1 MAAWGRAFSTKTT
14 TSGVF
19 VLRNTGRMSIH
30 RSSQP
35 GLERTRRIGSP
46 GLVAHG
52 SHPFCPPRLKLCYPY
67 TTQVILS
74 KVETPLWGLITIWF
88 YTHEYPCTYYFIL
101 WKLNQISTNKVR
113 NQLRLIHS
121 RTLDAELTFQC
132 TRPVTYQIQEVAGE
146 LFESEDFASH
156 LWRLRVCFSNR
167 FRPEIQKKP
176 NLYK

>member
-1 MAAWGRAFSTKTT
+1 
-14 TSGVF
+14 
-19 VLRNTGRMSIH
+19 MSIH

-35 GLERTRRIGSP
+35 GLEQTMRIGSP

-52 SHPFCPPRLKLCYPY
+52 SYSFAHPVNNSAIPIQYKQFSQK
-67 TTQVILS
+67 VKAFFGNLS
-74 KVETPLWGLITIWF
+74 
-88 YTHEYPCTYYFIL
+88 FIL
-101 WKLNQISTNKVR
+101 YIWIPPVHIIFILLNLIKFSTSKVR
-113 NQLRLIHS
+113 NQLRPIHS

-146 LFESEDFASH
+146 LFENEDFASH
-156 LWRLRVCFSNR
+156 LWRLRVWFSNR